1 VFVNYSITGVIM
13 GDNVRLQYTLLEGK
27 HMNLGTEAS
36 IRWQFQLAVRG
47 IMPFGNY
54 RGDLRNRELC
64 RED

>member
-1 VFVNYSITGVIM
+1 MAVASFVEAARPVGLARV
-13 GDNVRLQYTLLEGK
+13 QYQYQS
-27 HMNLGTEAS
+27 A
-36 IRWQFQLAVRG
+36 QLAVRG